1 MFKKKKKNNIIKLID
16 NTGNNESQKE
26 SSNINKKQDNENNNN
41 DNSLD
46 RNIEKKISRKK
57 ILFNNTEKDAVL
69 LLKPAKVLNLTQI
82 NLENDN
88 ELHNMKPEINSQELS
103 EDKLVKETLIDNC
116 SQDISDENDKPEY
129 INQSFLQQFDENIF
143 DFLKGLDYFDD
154 LENTI
159 KEKLRNL
166 TENT

>member
-1 MFKKKKKNNIIKLID
+1 M
-16 NTGNNESQKE
+16 
-26 SSNINKKQDNENNNN
+26 
-41 DNSLD
+41 
-46 RNIEKKISRKK
+46 
-57 ILFNNTEKDAVL
+57 FNNTEKDAVL